1 MMTNHPKKRKQDAT
15 CKENKPK
22 VVKRS
27 KAEESVNIDLKD
39 PNDKDTKVG
48 WLLYAQH
55 SWQSRRG

>member
-22 VVKRS
+22 FVKRS

-39 PNDKDTKVG
+39 PNDKVTKV
-48 WLLYAQH
+48 
-55 SWQSRRG
+55 